1 MEVEEISEQ
10 SDQQQA
16 ETIAN
21 SFEKISHE
29 YEPLTKESISQ
40 ETYAT
45 DNLLIVHPHQVY
57 QIIKAMKTKSST
69 PLGDIPMKLIKEFGM
84 EEDMVG
90 GHGDNSGTS
99 FNWHFSVK
107 PISRVSVL

>member
-21 SFEKISHE
+21 SFE
-29 YEPLTKESISQ
+29 ESISQ

-84 EEDMVG
+84 ELAAPKDQ
-90 GHGDNSGTS
+90 N
-99 FNWHFSVK
+99 NY
-107 PISRVSVL
+107 L

>member
-16 ETIAN
+16 ETIVN
-21 SFEKISHE
+21 SFE
-29 YEPLTKESISQ
+29 ESISQ

-84 EEDMVG
+84 ELAAPKDQ
-90 GHGDNSGTS
+90 DNY
-99 FNWHFSVK
+99 
-107 PISRVSVL
+107 L